1 MDVMAPV
8 QLTWAFLPELIAA
21 GGGFLINVAS
31 MAAYT
36 PTPRM
41 AVYGAARAFMP
52 SFTES
57 LWAELRTTGVTVV
70 ALSPGATSTECNS
83 IVGTEDAT
91 ARCSDAYAGRRRRDS
106 NATPRVQKTRSER
119 HRWRQQPARGRGDA
133 ADQSPQRGDPHA
145 SDDKT

>member
-21 GGGFLINVAS
+21 GGGFRINVAS

-41 AVYGAARAFMP
+41 AVYGAANAFML
-52 SFTES
+52 SFTPS
-57 LWAELRTTGVTVV
+57 LRAELRSTGVTVV
-70 ALSPGATSTECNS
+70 ALSPGATSAEFNS

-106 NATPRVQKTRSER
+106 NATPRVQK
-119 HRWRQQPARGRGDA
+119 
-133 ADQSPQRGDPHA
+133 DQVRA
-145 SDDKT
+145 SSMVSTTGSRPRRCG